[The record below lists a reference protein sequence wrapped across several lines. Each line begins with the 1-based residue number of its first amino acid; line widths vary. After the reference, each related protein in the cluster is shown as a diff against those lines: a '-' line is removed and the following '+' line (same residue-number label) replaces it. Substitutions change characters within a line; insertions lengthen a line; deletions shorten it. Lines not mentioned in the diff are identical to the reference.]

1 MIKKIIDLRSDT
13 VTKPS
18 PEMREQM
25 ISAEVGDDVFE
36 EDPNIN
42 LLQKKV
48 AGLLGMES
56 GLYVPSGTMSN
67 QLAIKTHTQPG
78 QEIICDKN
86 CHIYNYEG
94 GGISFLSGCQVN
106 PLIGENGIIKVKE
119 IEDAIRPDDIHAPPT
134 SLIALENTHNRAGG
148 RIFPLE
154 EIKKIRILSIKRK
167 IPLHL
172 DGARLFNAS
181 VATGIPISE
190 YGKYFDSV
198 SICFSKGL
206 GAPVGSVLSGG
217 KEFIKKARHYRKVF
231 GGGMR
236 QAGILASA
244 CLFALENN
252 VKRLKEDHDNATL
265 LAQEIKDLSG
275 LYIDLKQV
283 ETNILMI
290 YVRHSKYTSN
300 SLVEKLHEEGVAS
313 LAIDNQRIRVVTHL
327 NISRDDIIQTAN
339 IFKKILG

>member
-1 MIKKIIDLRSDT
+1 MLT
-13 VTKPS
+13 
-18 PEMREQM
+18 
-25 ISAEVGDDVFE
+25 
-36 EDPNIN
+36 
-42 LLQKKV
+42 
-48 AGLLGMES
+48 
-56 GLYVPSGTMSN
+56 
-67 QLAIKTHTQPG
+67 
-78 QEIICDKN
+78 
-86 CHIYNYEG
+86 
-94 GGISFLSGCQVN
+94 
-106 PLIGENGIIKVKE
+106 
-119 IEDAIRPDDIHAPPT
+119 
-134 SLIALENTHNRAGG
+134 
-148 RIFPLE
+148 LE